1 MRGGQPQNQ
10 KYAGGLTPRG
20 RPVRWVQISRLRV
33 QPVDSSVS
41 DPEAQGSAK
50 TGDAPRCWVILLSPR
65 QRPQTC
71 RHCGDVTTLAMCDRR
86 TDATDRP
93 GRCHRHQSITCL
105 PTSRELDP
113 PAPGGFFA
121 LQKHKGQGSL
131 CPSAPSLPNRWG
143 RLTSP
148 AGSLGGLS
156 RAGKEGTAEH
166 ERARNERESSAR
178 AAGSRPTGLLEIFAK
193 LNAENQMKT

>member
-1 MRGGQPQNQ
+1 MPPLRRSN
-10 KYAGGLTPRG
+10 AL
-20 RPVRWVQISRLRV
+20 RL
-33 QPVDSSVS
+33 
-41 DPEAQGSAK
+41 
-50 TGDAPRCWVILLSPR
+50 
-65 QRPQTC
+65 
-71 RHCGDVTTLAMCDRR
+71 CDRR

-105 PTSRELDP
+105 PTSREQTHPD
-113 PAPGGFFA
+113 PGGFFA

-178 AAGSRPTGLLEIFAK
+178 AAGSRTTEKTQGFARTQRRESEAKKPRSWHLGKLESWLEIP
-193 LNAENQMKT
+193 

>member
-1 MRGGQPQNQ
+1 MPPLRGSN
-10 KYAGGLTPRG
+10 
-20 RPVRWVQISRLRV
+20 
-33 QPVDSSVS
+33 
-41 DPEAQGSAK
+41 
-50 TGDAPRCWVILLSPR
+50 APRL
-65 QRPQTC
+65 
-71 RHCGDVTTLAMCDRR
+71 CDRR

-93 GRCHRHQSITCL
+93 GRCHQSITCL

-113 PAPGGFFA
+113 PREGGFFA

-148 AGSLGGLS
+148 AWSLGGLS
-156 RAGKEGTAEH
+156 REDKEGTAEH

-178 AAGSRPTGLLEIFAK
+178 AAGSRTTEKTQGFARTQRRESEAKKPRSWHLGKLESWLEIP
-193 LNAENQMKT
+193 